1 MNLKL
6 FVDCDNDIRLY
17 RRGIF
22 QSIIL
27 YNNLKN
33 ILVLRDVKE
42 RGRDVGGILF
52 QYNKFVKPAFDEL
65 IRPTMHHANL
75 IIPGRSDNRVAT
87 RFIVQN
93 LRLQLA
99 RLQEVKSDMNNNAYY
114 ADVLDSCWLNVQKGE
129 DAEDTDDL
137 SLYQS
142 ERILLIRDGSEKTDC
157 LQIFNLFNNKFTDS
171 LYM

>member
-17 RRGIF
+17 RRGIIQF
-22 QSIIL
+22 KRFL
-27 YNNLKN
+27 YNLTH
-33 ILVLRDVKE
+33 IIVLRDVKE
-42 RGRDVGGILF
+42 RGRDVGGILY
-52 QYNKFVKPAFDEL
+52 QYNNHVKPAFDEL
-65 IRPTMHHANL
+65 IKPTMHHANL

-99 RLQEVKSDMNNNAYY
+99 RLQEVKADMNNNAYY
-114 ADVLDSCWLNVQKGE
+114 ADVLDSCWLNVQKE
-129 DAEDTDDL
+129 DAQDTDDL

-142 ERILLIRDGSEKTDC
+142 DRILLIRDGADKTDC
-157 LQIFNLFNNKFTDS
+157 LQIFNLFSNKFTDS

>member
-1 MNLKL
+1 M
-6 FVDCDNDIRLY
+6 
-17 RRGIF
+17 
-22 QSIIL
+22 
-27 YNNLKN
+27 
-33 ILVLRDVKE
+33 LRDVKE
-42 RGRDVGGILF
+42 RGRDVSGILY

-99 RLQEVKSDMNNNAYY
+99 RLQEVKADMNNNAYY
-114 ADVLDSCWLNVQKGE
+114 ADILDSCWLNIQNKG
-129 DAEDTDDL
+129 DAQDTDDL

-142 ERILLIRDGSEKTDC
+142 DRILVIRDGEDKTQC